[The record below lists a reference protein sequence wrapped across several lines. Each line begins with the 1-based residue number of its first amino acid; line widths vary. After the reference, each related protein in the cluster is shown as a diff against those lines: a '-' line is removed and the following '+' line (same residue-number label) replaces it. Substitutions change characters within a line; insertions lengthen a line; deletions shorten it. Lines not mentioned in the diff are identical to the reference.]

1 VGIEINKIHYF
12 SDASTWLKQI
22 SEQYFSVCLSA
33 KRTRSCFIFVS
44 HQPCSTVLT
53 PTEFFLA
60 PPRTPTLLL
69 LWIRSCHFCHETLLD
84 LPNVAHVYCSG
95 SGVTVALDS
104 RKLALSS
111 HQNLLA
117 QEFQNKLWDIQS
129 ITDISELL
137 IFSLL
142 CMPFY
147 RNIVTTTIFCFS

>member
-1 VGIEINKIHYF
+1 MHQRGSNKL
-12 SDASTWLKQI
+12 ANSTFQLVFQQ
-22 SEQYFSVCLSA
+22 SEQGRMLHLRFAPTMLH
-33 KRTRSCFIFVS
+33 RS
-44 HQPCSTVLT
+44 T

-95 SGVTVALDS
+95 SGVTVALYS